1 MYQLPQYHEKDE
13 KQVLAFMQEHAFAM
27 LIGTDAE
34 QKPVATQVPFLF
46 VEKEGALYLRGH
58 IMKNTDHHIACVQNN
73 QALVIF
79 TGPHAY
85 ISASW
90 YENKQQVSTW
100 NYMSVHARGE
110 LSFLQE
116 EELLLMLDELT
127 AYYEQN
133 PDSPSLYKSM
143 PTEYIMRLS
152 KAIISFEI
160 KVHSIEHVFKLSQ
173 NRDEKSYRHIIEA
186 LEKGNAGAKDI
197 ALEMTKRKAQI
208 FPHE

>member
-1 MYQLPQYHEKDE
+1 MNFFHLSTKLLSAVIVGMCLTVTGY
-13 KQVLAFMQEHAFAM
+13 
-27 LIGTDAE
+27 AE

-58 IMKNTDHHIACVQNN
+58 IMKNTDHHIAFVQNN